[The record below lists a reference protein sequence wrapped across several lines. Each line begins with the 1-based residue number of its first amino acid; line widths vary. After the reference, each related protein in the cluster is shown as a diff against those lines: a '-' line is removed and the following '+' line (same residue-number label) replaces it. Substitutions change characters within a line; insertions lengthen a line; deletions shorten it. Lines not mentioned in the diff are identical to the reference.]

1 LPLSLRHIGIRA
13 DDFNLVPEF
22 LNQRPGERRG
32 GYKGSKPR
40 SKCHPRDRCFE
51 PAVFPRPMDALE
63 AHRVRPYTGSMHV
76 HAHGAGGPTR
86 VLKISLA
93 VTLGYIVLLVVAGMR
108 AHSLALL
115 SEAGHNLSD
124 FLALLLSLVAV
135 YFQTRPANSTKT
147 YGYHRAGVLAALVN
161 ATSLV
166 AVSFFIFYEAFRRL
180 QHPEHVQATVM
191 MWVAAAGVV
200 MNGVIALLLYRS
212 SRGFGGDVN
221 IRSALLHEVGDTLS
235 TAAVIAG
242 GWAILV
248 TRNYWID
255 SALSFGIAVLILWS
269 GFGIVRETLNILLEG
284 TPRGMKL
291 EKIESAIR
299 SVGGVNDVHDLH
311 VWSIGSET
319 HALSCHISIA
329 DIPPSVSERILRDV
343 KDRLLHD
350 FRIDHTTI
358 QFEHAICEVAHG
370 CVIPVSESEEHH
382 HHHSH

>member
-1 LPLSLRHIGIRA
+1 
-13 DDFNLVPEF
+13 
-22 LNQRPGERRG
+22 
-32 GYKGSKPR
+32 
-40 SKCHPRDRCFE
+40 
-51 PAVFPRPMDALE
+51 
-63 AHRVRPYTGSMHV
+63 MHV
-76 HAHGAGGPTR
+76 HVHGAGGTTR

-93 VTLGYIVLLVVAGMR
+93 VTLAYIVLLVGAGIR
-108 AHSLALL
+108 SHSLALL
-115 SEAGHNLSD
+115 SESGHNLSD

-135 YFQTRPANSTKT
+135 YFQSRPASSTKT

-180 QHPEHVQATVM
+180 QHPEHVQAGVM

-200 MNGVIALLLYRS
+200 MNGAIALLLYRS
-212 SRGFGGDVN
+212 SRGANNGSGGDVN

-235 TAAVIAG
+235 TAAVIVG

-248 TRNYWID
+248 TGNYWID
-255 SALSFGIAVLILWS
+255 SVLSVGIGVLILWS

-291 EKIESAIR
+291 ERIESVIRAIE
-299 SVGGVNDVHDLH
+299 GVNEVHDLH

-319 HALSCHISIA
+319 HALSCHIAIA
-329 DIPPSVSERILRDV
+329 DIPPSVSERILHDV
-343 KDRLLHD
+343 KERLLHD

-358 QFEHAICEVAHG
+358 QFEHVVCEVAHG
-370 CVIPVSESEEHH
+370 CVIPVAESEEHH

>member
-1 LPLSLRHIGIRA
+1 
-13 DDFNLVPEF
+13 
-22 LNQRPGERRG
+22 
-32 GYKGSKPR
+32 
-40 SKCHPRDRCFE
+40 
-51 PAVFPRPMDALE
+51 
-63 AHRVRPYTGSMHV
+63 MHV
-76 HAHGAGGPTR
+76 HVHAGRSASR
-86 VLKISLA
+86 VLKISLG
-93 VTLGYIVLLVVAGMR
+93 VTLAYIVLLVIAGLR

-135 YFQTRPANSTKT
+135 YLQSRPASSTKT
-147 YGYHRAGVLAALVN
+147 YGYHRAGVLAALAN
-161 ATSLV
+161 ASSLV
-166 AVSFFIFYEAFRRL
+166 IVSFFIFFEAFRRL
-180 QHPEHVQATVM
+180 QHPEQVHASVM
-191 MWVAAAGVV
+191 MWVAGAGVV
-200 MNGVIALLLYRS
+200 MNGVIALLLYRA
-212 SRGFGGDVN
+212 GGDVN

-255 SALSFGIAVLILWS
+255 SVLSVAIGVLILWS

-291 EKIESAIR
+291 EKIEGAIR
-299 SVGGVNDVHDLH
+299 AVEGVNDVHDLH

-343 KDRLLHD
+343 KERLLHD

-358 QFEHAICEVAHG
+358 QFEHALCETAHG
-370 CVIPVSESEEHH
+370 CVIPVIEDGEEHH

>member
-1 LPLSLRHIGIRA
+1 
-13 DDFNLVPEF
+13 
-22 LNQRPGERRG
+22 
-32 GYKGSKPR
+32 
-40 SKCHPRDRCFE
+40 
-51 PAVFPRPMDALE
+51 
-63 AHRVRPYTGSMHV
+63 
-76 HAHGAGGPTR
+76 
-86 VLKISLA
+86 VLKISLG
-93 VTLGYIVLLVVAGMR
+93 VTAAYIVLLVVAGIR

-135 YFQTRPANSTKT
+135 YLQSRPPSSTKT

-180 QHPEHVQATVM
+180 QHPEQVQASVM
-191 MWVAAAGVV
+191 MWVAACGVV

-212 SRGFGGDVN
+212 GGDVN

-255 SALSFGIAVLILWS
+255 SALSFGIGALILWS

-284 TPRGMKL
+284 TPRGVKL
-291 EKIESAIR
+291 ELVETAIR
-299 SVGGVNDVHDLH
+299 SIEGVNDVHDLH
-311 VWSIGSET
+311 CWSIGSESR
-319 HALSCHISIA
+319 ALSCHISIA

-343 KDRLLHD
+343 KDCLHHD

-358 QFEHAICEVAHG
+358 QFEHVECEVAHG
-370 CVIPVSESEEHH
+370 CIIPVGESEEHH
-382 HHHSH
+382 HSH